1 MFNVSYNTTGNNTIM
16 SHLGV
21 NKNSKTNSNPKKRKI
36 DQTMLYVCAKMFE
49 SKRGVKPKIKRKPD
63 KNQKPKWKINIEK
76 EIETMRREMLI
87 LSETERNK
95 DPKRRKA
102 RKVIRIYKITN
113 AIGIPSIK

>member
-1 MFNVSYNTTGNNTIM
+1 M

-63 KNQKPKWKINIEK
+63 KNQKPK
-76 EIETMRREMLI
+76 
-87 LSETERNK
+87 
-95 DPKRRKA
+95 
-102 RKVIRIYKITN
+102 
-113 AIGIPSIK
+113 